1 MAGGEEGLLW
11 GKTAGNNIG
20 GVWHRIVLLH
30 LYYIYDIM
38 VLKQLWIRG
47 NRLSEKRGC
56 GRGVLVLRGEER
68 GLRTKSLTIVI
79 A

>member
-1 MAGGEEGLLW
+1 MAGGEEGLRW
-11 GKTAGNNIG
+11 GRTAGNNIV
-20 GVWHRIVLLH
+20 GVWYRIVLLR
-30 LYYIYDIM
+30 LYIYDIM

-47 NRLSEKRGC
+47 NRLSEKIGC

>member
-1 MAGGEEGLLW
+1 MADGEEGLLW

-20 GVWHRIVLLH
+20 WVWHRIVFFRL
-30 LYYIYDIM
+30 YIYDIM

-56 GRGVLVLRGEER
+56 GRGVLALRGEER